1 MDLFSKKKKILFWK
15 LKKQKKSLNLEIK
28 KPKFKIL
35 KLISLMMMMRTKRI
49 LPFLVD
55 IKKINKSIMENGTN
69 LKKMI
74 HILVQSNGLY
84 QNCSKQGSLMN

>member
-15 LKKQKKSLNLEIK
+15 LIKQKKSLNLEIK

-35 KLISLMMMMRTKRI
+35 KLISLMMMRTKRI